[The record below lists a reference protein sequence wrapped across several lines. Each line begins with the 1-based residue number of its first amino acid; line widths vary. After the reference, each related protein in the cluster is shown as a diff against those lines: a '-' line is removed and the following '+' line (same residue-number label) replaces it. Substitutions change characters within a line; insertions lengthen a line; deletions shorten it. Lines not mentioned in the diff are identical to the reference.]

1 VGLKQGEE
9 SMSAIEVINPYA
21 ETAMV
26 NARNNNNNGLG
37 TVARAEAEQRALAEV
52 KGRMAIA
59 KHYPR
64 NEFQACQSI
73 IESCKRF
80 KLANEC
86 LYSYPRGG
94 QMISGP
100 SIRLAEVMAQRWGNI
115 EFGQH
120 VLSETTEES
129 VVCAYAWDLETNV
142 RKVITFVVQHK
153 ILTKSGIKDLSK
165 DPRDLYEHVAN
176 LGARRMRACILQIIP
191 RDVQDAAVEQVKA
204 TLAQGETGK
213 SRNEQLQEIAAAFSK
228 YGVKVE
234 DLERLFER
242 SLDRFNDDDIVN
254 LRGIYKVIRD
264 DISERE
270 RFFPTASSGSTSAA
284 KSKLNKLNLE
294 KPAKAA
300 PVAVE
305 AKPDPETAPPQKEP
319 KKVKATSDD
328 EQPKARKK
336 AKSEKEISQDQRNDL
351 ILGLEEV
358 SARTD
363 IGPDVRDS
371 FMKLVNTKSG
381 EELLVLFE
389 ELTDAS
395 NIGTEEKLSERAE
408 LIYAWVDSQ
417 DNGEEEGA

>member
-9 SMSAIEVINPYA
+9 TMSAIEVINPYA

-26 NARNNNNNGLG
+26 NARNNNNNGLN

-59 KHYPR
+59 KQFPR

-80 KLANEC
+80 KLASEC

-94 QMISGP
+94 QMITGP
-100 SIRLAEVMAQRWGNI
+100 SIRLAEVLAQRWGNI

-120 VLSETTEES
+120 VLSETADES

-153 ILTKSGIKDLSK
+153 IMTRNGIKDLSK

-191 RDVQDAAVEQVKA
+191 RDVQDTAVEQVEA
-204 TLAQGETGK
+204 TLAKGEEGK
-213 SRNEQLQEIAAAFSK
+213 TRNQQLQEIAAAFIPF
-228 YGVKVE
+228 GVKVE

-242 SLDRFNDDDIVN
+242 PLDRFNDTDVVK
-254 LRGIYKVIRD
+254 LRGVYKVIRD

-270 RFFPTASSGSTSAA
+270 RFFPTASAGSTSEA
-284 KSKLNKLNLE
+284 KSKLNNLNLK
-294 KPAKAA
+294 KPNKAA

-305 AKPDPETAPPQKEP
+305 ATPDPETAPSQKEP
-319 KKVKATSDD
+319 KKVKAASDD

-336 AKSEKEISQDQRNDL
+336 KSEISQDQRNDL

-358 SARTD
+358 SSRTD

>member
-1 VGLKQGEE
+1 
-9 SMSAIEVINPYA
+9 MSAIEVINPYA

-26 NARNNNNNGLG
+26 NARNNNNNGLN
-37 TVARAEAEQRALAEV
+37 TIARAEAEQRALAEV

-59 KHYPR
+59 KQFPR

-80 KLANEC
+80 KLASEC

-94 QMISGP
+94 QMITGP
-100 SIRLAEVMAQRWGNI
+100 SIRLAEVLAQRWGNI

-120 VLSETTEES
+120 VLSETADES

-153 ILTKSGIKDLSK
+153 IMTRNGIKDLSK

-191 RDVQDAAVEQVKA
+191 RDVQDTAVEQVEA
-204 TLAQGETGK
+204 TLAKGEDGK
-213 SRNEQLQEIAAAFSK
+213 TRNQQLQEIAAAFIPF
-228 YGVKVE
+228 GVKVE
-234 DLERLFER
+234 DLERLFDR
-242 SLDRFNDDDIVN
+242 PLDRFNDTDVVK
-254 LRGIYKVIRD
+254 LRGVYKVIRD
-264 DISERE
+264 DISMRE
-270 RFFPTASSGSTSAA
+270 TFFPTASAGSTEA
-284 KSKLNKLNLE
+284 KSKLNNLKLE

-319 KKVKATSDD
+319 KKVKAASDD

-336 AKSEKEISQDQRNDL
+336 AKSENEISQDQRNDL